1 VLYVFDAYGTLVE
14 LDDFQGRLHRALT
27 ARGCLAAP
35 EAVSRAARK
44 EMSFYMAHAVR
55 ARCEASYL
63 ALRAECAGVLRTAL
77 AEIADCTPD
86 AKDVESALAEAIRF
100 RPFAE
105 VRSVLEQLHARG
117 VELAVASNWDYAL
130 PQHLESLGLAHYFRF
145 ILTSASVGAA
155 KPAPAFF
162 KAVRKSVR
170 EKVRSFSKVLYVG
183 DHFEND
189 VLAARAAGFQ
199 ARWLVRDRRDIASGE
214 MPGGRDETPISS
226 LADLL

>member
-14 LDDFQGRLHRALT
+14 LDDFQGRLHRALE
-27 ARGCLAAP
+27 ARGCRVAA
-35 EAVSRAARK
+35 EAVSRAARR

-63 ALRAECAGVLRTAL
+63 ALRAECAGVLRNAL
-77 AEIADCTPD
+77 AEIADCKPD
-86 AKDVESALAEAIRF
+86 VKDVESALAEAIRF

-105 VRSVLEQLHARG
+105 VRSVREQLQARG
-117 VELAVASNWDYAL
+117 AALAVASNWDYAL

-145 ILTSASVGAA
+145 ILTSASVGIA

-162 KAVRKSVR
+162 KAVRD
-170 EKVRSFSKVLYVG
+170 KVRDKVQSFSDLLYVG

-199 ARWLVRDRRDIASGE
+199 ARWLVRDKRDVASGE
-214 MPGGRDETPISS
+214 TPEHTKERPISS
-226 LADLL
+226 LTELL